1 MRIAILSDT
10 HIPTRLSDIPGK
22 VYEVC
27 GDADL
32 VLHAGDH
39 VQKSVITDL
48 ERIAPVKA
56 VQGNMDGREL
66 AHLPERLCL
75 ELEGFRICMAHGSGA
90 PFKLEKRVL
99 SWFSHRNP
107 DIVVFGHT
115 HSYMEKTIEGTL
127 VSVQDGL
134 KLESEFKINLN
145 DHQIEPPGILF
156 YRVEEVQDV
165 TLEATLKLTPR
176 EQLVNSN

>member
-56 VQGNMDGREL
+56 VQGNMDGPEL

-127 VSVQDGL
+127 V
-134 KLESEFKINLN
+134 LN
-145 DHQIEPPGILF
+145 PGAACATSGKRTMIELILIEGEGPKTRRIDF
-156 YRVEEVQDV
+156 
-165 TLEATLKLTPR
+165 
-176 EQLVNSN
+176 